1 MDRRIYAL
9 IPAYEP
15 DERLAELCCA
25 LKAANCTTVV
35 VDDGSG
41 EGYAALFDGLDVA
54 IVLTHVDN
62 MGKGAALKIG
72 LRYIAELG
80 QPGDIVVTA
89 DADGQHTPA
98 DILRVAA
105 EAQGAP
111 DALVLGCRGFGEQT
125 PLRSRIG
132 NSAARWV
139 FRMLTGVAVHDT
151 QTGLRAFSLELL
163 PFLLSVNG
171 TRYEYEMNVLLDC
184 AKGGVPIREVPIET
198 IYIDNNSGSHFHALR
213 DAWRIFR
220 EVLCFAAS
228 SLAGF
233 VIDYAFF
240 ALFSQLTAAT
250 GSAALPLAN
259 VLARIVSAS
268 ANFAINR
275 RFVFR
280 SCGSAG
286 RAALRYALL
295 AAAILAAN
303 TGLLIL
309 LVDHMGVNRYAAK
322 LGVESALF
330 VASFIVQRLYVFR
343 RS

>member
-62 MGKGAALKIG
+62 MGKGASLKTG

-111 DALVLGCRGFGEQT
+111 DALVLGCRGAD
-125 PLRSRIG
+125 
-132 NSAARWV
+132 AAAQPDWKFSGAMGVSHAHRRGRARHADRPARLFAGAAAV
-139 FRMLTGVAVHDT
+139 FA
-151 QTGLRAFSLELL
+151 E
-163 PFLLSVNG
+163 
-171 TRYEYEMNVLLDC
+171 
-184 AKGGVPIREVPIET
+184 RER
-198 IYIDNNSGSHFHALR
+198 HAL
-213 DAWRIFR
+213 
-220 EVLCFAAS
+220 
-228 SLAGF
+228 
-233 VIDYAFF
+233 
-240 ALFSQLTAAT
+240 
-250 GSAALPLAN
+250 
-259 VLARIVSAS
+259 
-268 ANFAINR
+268 
-275 RFVFR
+275 
-280 SCGSAG
+280 
-286 RAALRYALL
+286 
-295 AAAILAAN
+295 
-303 TGLLIL
+303 
-309 LVDHMGVNRYAAK
+309 
-322 LGVESALF
+322 
-330 VASFIVQRLYVFR
+330 
-343 RS
+343 